1 MFSIILQAGTQ
12 AVGEAATKPSMVA
25 QFFPFILMF
34 VILYFL
40 IIRPQRKRQ
49 KDHKGLLDNLKINDE
64 VTTNAGIVGKIVNF
78 KKDKNT
84 VILRVDDTT
93 GTKIEFVRSAI
104 AGIVDNE
111 KPKAK

>member
-12 AVGEAATKPSMVA
+12 AAAKPSMVA
-25 QFFPFILMF
+25 QFLPFILMF

-49 KDHKGLLDNLKINDE
+49 KEHQGLVDNLKINDE
-64 VTTNAGIVGKIVNF
+64 VTTNAGIVGKIVNI

-84 VILRVDDTT
+84 VVLRVDDTT

-104 AGIVDNE
+104 AGIVNDE
-111 KPKAK
+111 KPKTK

>member
-12 AVGEAATKPSMVA
+12 AAGGVAKPNPIA
-25 QFFPFILMF
+25 QFLPFILMF

-49 KDHKGLLDNLKINDE
+49 KEHQGLIDNLKINDE
-64 VTTNAGIVGKIVNF
+64 VTTNAGIVGKIVNI

-84 VILRVDDTT
+84 VVLRVDDAT

-104 AGIVDNE
+104 AGIVNDE
-111 KPKAK
+111 KPKTK

>member
-1 MFSIILQAGTQ
+1 MFNIILQAGTQ
-12 AVGEAATKPSMVA
+12 VAEGAAKPSMIA

-49 KDHKGLLDNLKINDE
+49 KDHQGLLDNLKISDE

-84 VILRVDDTT
+84 VVLRVDDTT

-111 KPKAK
+111 KPKTK

>member
-1 MFSIILQAGTQ
+1 MFNIILQAVPDVPKT
-12 AVGEAATKPSMVA
+12 PNPIA
-25 QFFPFILMF
+25 QFLPFILMF

-49 KDHKGLLDNLKINDE
+49 KEHQGLIDNLKINDE
-64 VTTNAGIVGKIVNF
+64 VTTNAGIVGKIVNI

-84 VILRVDDTT
+84 VVLRVDDTT

-104 AGIVDNE
+104 AGVVNDE

>member
-1 MFSIILQAGTQ
+1 MFNTILQAGT
-12 AVGEAATKPSMVA
+12 AAGDAAKPNPIM
-25 QFFPFILMF
+25 QFLPFILMF

-49 KDHKGLLDNLKINDE
+49 KEHQGLLDNLKINDE
-64 VTTNAGIVGKIVNF
+64 VTTNAGIVGKIVNI

-84 VILRVDDTT
+84 VVLRVDDTT

-104 AGIVDNE
+104 AGVVTDE
-111 KPKAK
+111 KPKSK

>member
-12 AVGEAATKPSMVA
+12 AAEGAAKPSMVA

-49 KDHKGLLDNLKINDE
+49 KNHQSVIDNLKINDE
-64 VTTNAGIVGKIVNF
+64 VTTNSGIVGKIVNI

-84 VILRVDDTT
+84 IVLRVDDTT
-93 GTKIEFVRSAI
+93 GTKIEFVRSAV
-104 AGIVDNE
+104 AGVIDNE
-111 KPKAK
+111 KPKTK